1 MSSLLEQAIVDAKA
15 LKEAAMKNAEAT
27 IIDKY
32 SDEVKSTLNQL
43 LEQDELAAA
52 LGMATEAPEAEET
65 MEEEVAKDEIV
76 EGVPDAFTEDVAELD
91 GVAEGEESVVTID
104 FAELAEALKELRE
117 GMEEQELEEG
127 SCSPGSRD
135 EETLEEA
142 EEEEPMEEELELDE
156 ASIVEMVASM
166 LSERDTDP
174 RRMPKKCSGNLE
186 TMSSEDKND
195 CIRAAMMAQG
205 LQEEE
210 LYEYDAADL
219 DRYYAQQNA
228 QQGRE
233 EEERHLRARQALR
246 KATGATADPREM
258 ERIYNQGRRYE
269 EGMEAE
275 ELEEAQLSPECK
287 EIHSEYKRAQQK
299 LKNLLNLAGVTEDE
313 VLMSQGGVFRDGSDQ
328 KAYEIISGYI
338 SDEYKKYREAG
349 CHKIARLSETAD
361 LEEEIV
367 EEGEEDLYEEL
378 SDDLLDAIMEKLT
391 VDMGATLGGWA
402 GRSEEAVKH
411 QMELEMAHRRSTE
424 VAEELEALKKAQ
436 EELVF
441 ENKKLKETL
450 SNYQEVVGS
459 LKENVQDVNLSN
471 ARLLYTNRTL
481 RNTSLNER
489 QKERIVEA
497 ISKAG
502 SVEEAKT
509 IHETLQSTVAS
520 TPKRGPKSLSEAIT
534 RPTSVIRASR
544 KEEPKADPFTTRM
557 RKLAGI
563 N

>member
-32 SDEVKSTLNQL
+32 SEEVKSTLNQL
-43 LEQDELAAA
+43 LEQDELEA
-52 LGMATEAPEAEET
+52 LLGGGEET
-65 MEEEVAKDEIV
+65 PSAGAEAAIDEEVEADEIA
-76 EGVPDAFTEDVAELD
+76 EGVPDAFTEDSADLG
-91 GVAEGEESVVTID
+91 GVSEGEATEVTID
-104 FAELAEALKELRE
+104 FKELAEALKELRE
-117 GMEEQELEEG
+117 GVEE
-127 SCSPGSRD
+127 

-142 EEEEPMEEELELDE
+142 EEEKAEEKMEEEMDLDE
-156 ASIVEMVASM
+156 ESIMEMVASM
-166 LSERDTDP
+166 LSEEDE
-174 RRMPKKCSGNLE
+174 E
-186 TMSSEDKND
+186 T
-195 CIRAAMMAQG
+195 
-205 LQEEE
+205 
-210 LYEYDAADL
+210 
-219 DRYYAQQNA
+219 
-228 QQGRE
+228 
-233 EEERHLRARQALR
+233 
-246 KATGATADPREM
+246 
-258 ERIYNQGRRYE
+258 
-269 EGMEAE
+269 
-275 ELEEAQLSPECK
+275 LEEAD
-287 EIHSEYKRAQQK
+287 
-299 LKNLLNLAGVTEDE
+299 EDDD
-313 VLMSQGGVFRDGSDQ
+313 VM
-328 KAYEIISGYI
+328 
-338 SDEYKKYREAG
+338 
-349 CHKIARLSETAD
+349 
-361 LEEEIV
+361 
-367 EEGEEDLYEEL
+367 EEGEDEDLYEEL
-378 SDDLLDAIMEKLT
+378 SDDLLEAIMEKLT

-411 QMELEMAHRRSTE
+411 QMELEMAHRRSTDVE
-424 VAEELEALKKAQ
+424 EELEALKKAQ

-441 ENKKLKETL
+441 ENKKLKQNL
-450 SNYQEVVGS
+450 SNYQEVVES

-544 KEEPKADPFTTRM
+544 KEEPKVDPFTARM

>member
-32 SDEVKSTLNQL
+32 SEEVKSTLNQL
-43 LEQDELAAA
+43 LEQDELEA
-52 LGMATEAPEAEET
+52 LLGGGEET
-65 MEEEVAKDEIV
+65 PSAGAEAAIDEEVEADEIA
-76 EGVPDAFTEDVAELD
+76 EGVPDAFTEDSAALG
-91 GVAEGEESVVTID
+91 GVSEGEATEVTID
-104 FAELAEALKELRE
+104 FKELAEALNELRE
-117 GMEEQELEEG
+117 GVQE
-127 SCSPGSRD
+127 

-142 EEEEPMEEELELDE
+142 EEEEAEEKMEEEMDLDE
-156 ASIVEMVASM
+156 ESIMEMVASM
-166 LSERDTDP
+166 LSEEDEET
-174 RRMPKKCSGNLE
+174 LE
-186 TMSSEDKND
+186 
-195 CIRAAMMAQG
+195 
-205 LQEEE
+205 
-210 LYEYDAADL
+210 
-219 DRYYAQQNA
+219 
-228 QQGRE
+228 
-233 EEERHLRARQALR
+233 
-246 KATGATADPREM
+246 
-258 ERIYNQGRRYE
+258 
-269 EGMEAE
+269 EAE
-275 ELEEAQLSPECK
+275 EDDD
-287 EIHSEYKRAQQK
+287 
-299 LKNLLNLAGVTEDE
+299 V
-313 VLMSQGGVFRDGSDQ
+313 M
-328 KAYEIISGYI
+328 
-338 SDEYKKYREAG
+338 
-349 CHKIARLSETAD
+349 
-361 LEEEIV
+361 
-367 EEGEEDLYEEL
+367 EEGEEDGELYEEL
-378 SDDLLDAIMEKLT
+378 SDALLEAIMEKLT

-441 ENKKLKETL
+441 ENKKLKQNL
-450 SNYQEVVGS
+450 SNYQQVVES

-520 TPKRGPKSLSEAIT
+520 TPKRGPQSLSEAIT

-544 KEEPKADPFTTRM
+544 KEEPKVDPFTARM

>member
-32 SDEVKSTLNQL
+32 SEEVKSTLNQL
-43 LEQDELAAA
+43 LEQDELEA
-52 LGMATEAPEAEET
+52 LLGGGEET
-65 MEEEVAKDEIV
+65 PSAGAEAAIDEEVEADEIA
-76 EGVPDAFTEDVAELD
+76 EGVPDAFTEDSAALG
-91 GVAEGEESVVTID
+91 GVSEGEAAEVTID
-104 FAELAEALKELRE
+104 FKELAEALNELRE
-117 GMEEQELEEG
+117 GVQE
-127 SCSPGSRD
+127 

-142 EEEEPMEEELELDE
+142 EEEEAEEKMEEEMDLDE
-156 ASIVEMVASM
+156 ESIMEMVASM
-166 LSERDTDP
+166 LSE
-174 RRMPKKCSGNLE
+174 
-186 TMSSEDKND
+186 
-195 CIRAAMMAQG
+195 
-205 LQEEE
+205 
-210 LYEYDAADL
+210 
-219 DRYYAQQNA
+219 
-228 QQGRE
+228 
-233 EEERHLRARQALR
+233 
-246 KATGATADPREM
+246 
-258 ERIYNQGRRYE
+258 
-269 EGMEAE
+269 
-275 ELEEAQLSPECK
+275 
-287 EIHSEYKRAQQK
+287 
-299 LKNLLNLAGVTEDE
+299 EDE
-313 VLMSQGGVFRDGSDQ
+313 
-328 KAYEIISGYI
+328 
-338 SDEYKKYREAG
+338 
-349 CHKIARLSETAD
+349 ET
-361 LEEEIV
+361 L
-367 EEGEEDLYEEL
+367 EEGEDEDLYEEL
-378 SDDLLDAIMEKLT
+378 SDDLLEAIMEKLT

-441 ENKKLKETL
+441 ENKKLKENL
-450 SNYQEVVGS
+450 SNYQEVVNS

-520 TPKRGPKSLSEAIT
+520 TPKRGPQSLSEAIT

-544 KEEPKADPFTTRM
+544 KEEPKVDPFTARM

>member
-1 MSSLLEQAIVDAKA
+1 MSSLLEQAIVDAQA

-52 LGMATEAPEAEET
+52 LGMTSESPDAEET
-65 MEEEVAKDEIV
+65 MEEEVEKDEIA

-117 GMEEQELEEG
+117 GMEE
-127 SCSPGSRD
+127 D
-135 EETLEEA
+135 TLEEA
-142 EEEEPMEEELELDE
+142 EEEPVDEELQLDE
-156 ASIVEMVASM
+156 ESIVEMVAAM
-166 LSERDTDP
+166 LSGD
-174 RRMPKKCSGNLE
+174 S
-186 TMSSEDKND
+186 
-195 CIRAAMMAQG
+195 AA
-205 LQEEE
+205 EEE
-210 LYEYDAADL
+210 ADADQMQVAGL
-219 DRYYAQQNA
+219 EEA
-228 QQGRE
+228 E
-233 EEERHLRARQALR
+233 EEE
-246 KATGATADPREM
+246 
-258 ERIYNQGRRYE
+258 
-269 EGMEAE
+269 
-275 ELEEAQLSPECK
+275 
-287 EIHSEYKRAQQK
+287 
-299 LKNLLNLAGVTEDE
+299 E
-313 VLMSQGGVFRDGSDQ
+313 VM
-328 KAYEIISGYI
+328 
-338 SDEYKKYREAG
+338 
-349 CHKIARLSETAD
+349 
-361 LEEEIV
+361 
-367 EEGEEDLYEEL
+367 EEGEDEELYEEL
-378 SDDLLDAIMEKLT
+378 SDDLLDAIVEKLT

-520 TPKRGPKSLSEAIT
+520 TPARGPQSLSEAIT

>member
-32 SDEVKSTLNQL
+32 SEEVKSTLNQL
-43 LEQDELAAA
+43 LEQDELEA
-52 LGMATEAPEAEET
+52 LLGGGEET
-65 MEEEVAKDEIV
+65 PSADAEAAIDEEVEADEIA
-76 EGVPDAFTEDVAELD
+76 EGVPDAFTEDSADLGGVNEGDAAE
-91 GVAEGEESVVTID
+91 VTID
-104 FAELAEALKELRE
+104 FKELAEALNQLRE
-117 GMEEQELEEG
+117 GIEE
-127 SCSPGSRD
+127 

-142 EEEEPMEEELELDE
+142 EEDDAEPVDEEIELDE
-156 ASIVEMVASM
+156 ESIMEMVSSM
-166 LSERDTDP
+166 L
-174 RRMPKKCSGNLE
+174 
-186 TMSSEDKND
+186 
-195 CIRAAMMAQG
+195 AADSAAA
-205 LQEEE
+205 EEE
-210 LYEYDAADL
+210 SDSDQMEKAGLEENNL
-219 DRYYAQQNA
+219 L
-228 QQGRE
+228 RE
-233 EEERHLRARQALR
+233 EYHDCKKDGFSHEECCEQ
-246 KATGATADPREM
+246 
-258 ERIYNQGRRYE
+258 Y
-269 EGMEAE
+269 
-275 ELEEAQLSPECK
+275 PEDC
-287 EIHSEYKRAQQK
+287 
-299 LKNLLNLAGVTEDE
+299 TED
-313 VLMSQGGVFRDGSDQ
+313 
-328 KAYEIISGYI
+328 
-338 SDEYKKYREAG
+338 
-349 CHKIARLSETAD
+349 
-361 LEEEIV
+361 
-367 EEGEEDLYEEL
+367 DLYEEL
-378 SDDLLDAIMEKLT
+378 SDGLLDAIMEKLT

-411 QMELEMAHRRSTE
+411 QMELEMAHRRSTDVE
-424 VAEELEALKKAQ
+424 EELEALKKAQ

-441 ENKKLKETL
+441 ENKKLKQNL
-450 SNYQEVVGS
+450 SNYQEVVES

-509 IHETLQSTVAS
+509 IHETLQSTVGS

-544 KEEPKADPFTTRM
+544 KEEPKADPFTARM